1 MTPEDIERIT
11 TAVDDIRRQEERL
24 VLPAFAFDDAWAIGT
39 HLVDLARRRD
49 LPITIRIV
57 RGEQVLF
64 HAALPGTSADNDM
77 WAQRK
82 ANVVQRFGQSSY
94 RVGLAHA
101 RDGADFLDHPWNDGM
116 KYAAHGGS
124 FPATVAGVGV
134 VGSITVSGLP
144 QADDH
149 ALVVEALE
157 QHLATRR

>member
-1 MTPEDIERIT
+1 MTSNRREQLAATI
-11 TAVDDIRRQEERL
+11 ADIRAQEKRL
-24 VLPAFAFDDAWAIGT
+24 VLPGFTFDDAWAIGSR
-39 HLVDLARRRD
+39 LVDLGRQRG

-57 RGEQVLF
+57 RGDQVLF

-82 ANVVQRFGQSSY
+82 ANVVRRFGQSSFL
-94 RVGLAHA
+94 VGLVHEQ
-101 RDGADFLDHPWNDGM
+101 DGTDFSELPWNDGST
-116 KYAAHGGS
+116 YAAHGGS
-124 FPATVAGVGV
+124 FPAAVGGVGV

-157 QHLATRR
+157 QHLGV

>member
-11 TAVDDIRRQEERL
+11 TTIDGIRAQEARL
-24 VLPAFAFDDAWAIGT
+24 VLPTFTFDDAWAIGT
-39 HLVDLARRRD
+39 RLVETARVRD

-57 RGEQVLF
+57 RGDQVLF

-77 WAQRK
+77 WAERK
-82 ANVVQRFGQSSY
+82 ANVVRRFGQSSY
-94 RVGLAHA
+94 RVGLAHEC
-101 RDGADFLDHPWNDGM
+101 DGADFLDHAWNDAM
-116 KYAAHGGS
+116 TYAAHGGS
-124 FPATVAGVGV
+124 FPATVAGAGV

-157 QHLATRR
+157 QHLGA

>member
-1 MTPEDIERIT
+1 MTAEKLDALI
-11 TAVDDIRRQEERL
+11 ADIRAQEARL
-24 VLPAFAFDDAWAIGT
+24 VLPGFAFEDAWAIGT
-39 HLVDLARRRD
+39 RLVDLGRERR

-77 WAQRK
+77 WAARK

-94 RVGLAHA
+94 LVGLTHQ
-101 RDGADFLDHPWNDGM
+101 RDGTDFSEHPWNDGM

-124 FPATVAGVGV
+124 FPATVGGVGV

-149 ALVVEALE
+149 ALVVEAIE
-157 QHLATRR
+157 QHLGA